1 MKSIFSLFLC
11 LLYVNSYAGN
21 TSTWS
26 CQNTWAEI
34 SCHAE
39 HCQFET
45 EHFTPFRIHIE
56 NQKNISICAYS
67 GCWSGEVS
75 QQQYSALNSYTTQQ
89 LQWNGIQQTS
99 EKFIVNIDTQNKIGV
114 LLGYGYA
121 LPLKCHT
128 D

>member
-56 NQKNISICAYS
+56 NQKISAFVPTLDAGLERYHNNNT
-67 GCWSGEVS
+67 
-75 QQQYSALNSYTTQQ
+75 A
-89 LQWNGIQQTS
+89 
-99 EKFIVNIDTQNKIGV
+99 
-114 LLGYGYA
+114 
-121 LPLKCHT
+121 H
-128 D
+128 